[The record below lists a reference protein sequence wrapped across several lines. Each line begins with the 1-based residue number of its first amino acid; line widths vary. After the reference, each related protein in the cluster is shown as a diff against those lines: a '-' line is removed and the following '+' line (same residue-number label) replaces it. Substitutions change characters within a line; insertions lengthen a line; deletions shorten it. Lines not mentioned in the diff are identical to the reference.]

1 MSEAAKAETEDAM
14 AASQAMAVRGKRE
27 LTTKEEK
34 TTPGHFYVPYTDI
47 YETGEAL
54 VLVME
59 VPGVEREKV
68 DVALENDVLRVEAKI
83 DFSKYHG
90 LEPLYTE
97 YNIGHYARSFSLS
110 EQIDK
115 GAIKAELEGGILTIT
130 LPKSA
135 QSRPRRIAVK

>member
-1 MSEAAKAETEDAM
+1 MSGVAKAETEDAM
-14 AASQAMAVRGKRE
+14 AASQAMTVRDKRE

-47 YETGEAL
+47 YETDEAL

-68 DVALENDVLRVEAKI
+68 NVALENDVLHVEGKI

-97 YNIGHYARSFSLS
+97 YNVGHYARSFSLS
-110 EQIDK
+110 ERIDK
-115 GAIKAELEGGILTIT
+115 GAIKAELDSGVLKIT

-135 QSRPRRIAVK
+135 DSRPRRIAIE